1 MESAR
6 RSEALR
12 EEMELHL
19 AEKAGELE
27 ADGMTPECARAEAR
41 RRFGNVG
48 QKHEESREIWMTR
61 FLPELGQDIRYGI
74 RTMLANKAFSALA
87 ILSLALGI
95 GSNTAIFSLMESIL
109 LRSLPVADPESLVV
123 LNLHSR
129 PPQNANKETV
139 HVMHALQG
147 LAWPGDKGDM
157 VLGIFPYGAFETLR
171 EPLAGQQAASGGPP
185 CVTPDVTQSCRVAGE
200 SPAFS
205 TLFGYFNGQNK
216 TLAIRGQATSAS
228 TEYVTGEYFRG
239 LAVSPAAGRLIES
252 EDDRLGAAP
261 VAVVSFAT
269 SQNRFGGAPNA
280 IGQPILVDNVPF
292 TVIGVAPPE
301 FFGVDPAAAPDL
313 FLPLHA
319 NVLVDGARAARMNSD
334 PNFYWLEMMG
344 RLKPGVSMA
353 QAQAALAP
361 RFHQWVAA
369 TATTDGERG
378 KLPALIL
385 NPGAGG
391 LGSLRRQYSKPLY
404 VLLTMVGLILAI
416 ACANIANLLLARA
429 AARRREMAVRLSL
442 GAGRFRVV
450 RQLLTESVMLA
461 SLGGAFGVLFAI
473 WGVRWLTLLLSN
485 GPRNST
491 LHAEL
496 NWNVLGVT
504 AALSVVC
511 GLLFGLAPAIQSTR
525 PDVMPALKSGRE
537 GGPRRRVQQVLV
549 VAQIAGSFLILVA
562 AGLFVRTLDKL
573 HSVQLGYSRENILL
587 FSLNA
592 RQAGHRDPE
601 MTTFYANLRKRFE
614 SIPGVSGA
622 TLSQSSII
630 EAGRVGQA
638 VRGEMKIGAVT
649 IEGARA
655 LGAGPRFLTTMQIP
669 ILAGREIDD
678 RDLPGSRPVAVIS
691 ERLARTYFENENPVG
706 RLITLPE
713 EKRDLEI
720 AGVSANLRY
729 GGLKNEEENAMTV
742 FVAVSQFPSDRVT
755 YALRTAGDP
764 LRFLR
769 SVHEIVREADSR
781 IPVTNVT
788 TQAAE
793 IDRTISRELM
803 FAKLC
808 TGFAVLALL
817 TACVGLYGTMSYSV
831 ARQAGEIGIRMALG
845 AQRWAVVWMVLSRVL
860 LLSAVGL
867 AISVPAALGASR
879 LVKSFLFDTQAND
892 PGTLAL
898 AGVVLLSAAILAG
911 YAPARRAS
919 RIDPLAA
926 LRNE

>member
-1 MESAR
+1 MLRRLRYWIESAR
-6 RSEALR
+6 RSEELR

-19 AEKAGELE
+19 AEKAAELQ
-27 ADGMTPECARAEAR
+27 ANGMTVEDARAEAR

-48 QKHEESREIWMTR
+48 LKHEESREIWMTR
-61 FLPELGQDIRYGI
+61 FLSELGQDVRYGC
-74 RTMLANKAFSALA
+74 RTMTANKAFSALA
-87 ILSLALGI
+87 VLSLALGI
-95 GSNTAIFSLMESIL
+95 GANTAIYSFMESIL

-123 LNLHSR
+123 LNWHSP
-129 PPQNANKETV
+129 PPQDASKEWV
-139 HVMHALQG
+139 HVMHAVQG
-147 LAWPGDKGDM
+147 MAWPGDKGAM
-157 VLGIFPYGAFETLR
+157 VSGMFPYGAFETLR
-171 EPLAGQQAASGGPP
+171 EENP
-185 CVTPDVTQSCRVAGE
+185 V
-200 SPAFS
+200 FS
-205 TLFGYFNGQNK
+205 TLFGYFNGLNHN
-216 TLAIRGQATSAS
+216 LAVRGQATSAS
-228 TEYVTGEYFRG
+228 TEYVTGEYFRA
-239 LAVSPAAGRLIES
+239 LAVSPAAGRLIDS
-252 EDDRLGAAP
+252 EDDRPGAAP
-261 VAVVSFAT
+261 VAVISFAT
-269 SQNRFGGAPNA
+269 SQNRFGGPPSA
-280 IGQPILVDNVPF
+280 IGQSILVDNTPF

-313 FLPLHA
+313 YLPLHT
-319 NVLVDGARAARMNSD
+319 NLLVDGDRAARMYDDGNY
-334 PNFYWLEMMG
+334 YWIEMMG
-344 RLKPGVSMA
+344 RLRPGVSMA
-353 QAQAALAP
+353 QAQAVLAP
-361 RFHQWVAA
+361 RFHQWVAT
-369 TATTDGERG
+369 TATTDGERA

-385 NPGAGG
+385 NPGAAG
-391 LGSLRRQYSKPLY
+391 LGSLRRKYSKPLY

-473 WGVRWLTLLLSN
+473 WGVRALTFLLSN
-485 GPRNST
+485 GHENFT

-525 PDVMPALKSGRE
+525 PDVMPALQNGRG
-537 GGPRRRVQQVLV
+537 GGPRRGAQHVLV
-549 VAQIAGSFLILVA
+549 VAQIALSFLILVA
-562 AGLFVRTLDKL
+562 AGLFVRTLNNL
-573 HSVQLGYSRENILL
+573 HSVQLGYARENILL

-601 MTTFYANLRKRFE
+601 IVTFYTDLRKRFE
-614 SIPGVSGA
+614 SIPGVSSA

-630 EAGRVGQA
+630 NAGRAGQA
-638 VRGEMKIGAVT
+638 IRGPMKIGAVT
-649 IEGARA
+649 IEDARVLA
-655 LGAGPRFLTTMQIP
+655 AGPRFLTTMQIP

-678 RDLPGSRPVAVIS
+678 RDQPGSRPVAVIS
-691 ERLARTYFENENPVG
+691 ERLARTYFGDENPVG
-706 RLITLPE
+706 RRITLPD

-720 AGVSANLRY
+720 VGVSANLRY
-729 GGLKNEEENAMTV
+729 GGLKNEEESAMTV
-742 FVAVSQFPSDRVT
+742 FVALSQFSPDRVT

-764 LRFLR
+764 LRFVQ

-781 IPVTNVT
+781 IPVTNVV

-793 IDRTISRELM
+793 IDRTITQELT

-831 ARQAGEIGIRMALG
+831 ERQVGEIGIRMALG
-845 AQRWAVVWMVLSRVL
+845 AQRGAVVWMVLRRVL
-860 LLSAVGL
+860 LLAAVGL
-867 AISVPAALGASR
+867 AISVPAALSASQ
-879 LVKSFLFDTQAND
+879 LVKSFLFETQPND

-926 LRNE
+926 LRHE